1 MVPLLKRM
9 VWLKILYIQKSDE
22 LFLETVVFV
31 KKTQTLSSWQNYQF
45 LTINQLKIQITEN
58 FKSLS
63 LEFYGATCQKVST
76 KAFEASSQ
84 ECPL

>member
-1 MVPLLKRM
+1 M

-63 LEFYGATCQKVST
+63 LEFYGATCQEVST
-76 KAFEASSQ
+76 KAFPPEYEA
-84 ECPL
+84 